1 MKPLT
6 TAQVAQLFYV
16 TAQTVIN
23 WSNANKIKCSRLGSS
38 PRKFLIEDIRE
49 FMQNHKLD
57 TKYLNFELLRKH
69 GLV

>member
-6 TAQVAQLFYV
+6 TNQVAQLFYV

-23 WSNANKIKCSRLGSS
+23 WSNAGKIKYSRLGSS

-49 FMQNHKLD
+49 FMQGHKLD
-57 TKYLNFELLRKH
+57 SKYLNFALLKKH
-69 GLV
+69 GLM